1 MLLDPRT
8 FEALVEG
15 LNANRDEIR
24 SAMDGMPDMPDNTPL
39 PPFKPERDQILM
51 SFGLTE
57 RDLDFMGDD
66 QRAKVDEVVNR
77 VMAVHAF
84 A

>member
-1 MLLDPRT
+1 
-8 FEALVEG
+8 
-15 LNANRDEIR
+15 
-24 SAMDGMPDMPDNTPL
+24 MPDMPDNTPL

-66 QRAKVDEVVNR
+66 QRAKVDEVINR